1 MLALIEMN
9 LLPGR
14 RGVARPKPG
23 RKPSA
28 PKFGGLR
35 EMTSADPLVVL
46 VVVLAFA
53 AVGSLIF
60 LFLQQSVKMNGLEE
74 ELTIQRQDS
83 VRYAEAIAAA
93 DSLEAR
99 RDTLQQKAAIIRE
112 IDSGR
117 FVWAH
122 IMDEVS
128 AALPDFTWLTAIQQ
142 TGAAPAAP
150 AAAAAATQSTQTVE
164 FRIDGMTGLT
174 QALTRFM
181 RDLED
186 SPFIRDVRLVSQEQI
201 QQGERL
207 VHNFVLMANYQQPD
221 SSVIVT
227 EPIIITGE

>member
-9 LLPGR
+9 LLPGGK
-14 RGVARPKPG
+14 RGVARPKTG
-23 RKPSA
+23 RKRSL

-35 EMTSADPLVVL
+35 DVMSADPLVVG
-46 VVVLAFA
+46 VVVLAVL
-53 AVGSLIF
+53 AVGSLVF
-60 LFLQQSVKMNGLEE
+60 LYLQQNLKMGQLEE
-74 ELTIQRQDS
+74 DLAIQRQDS
-83 VRYAEAIAAA
+83 IRYAEAIAAA

-112 IDSGR
+112 IDADR

-122 IMDEVS
+122 ILDEVS
-128 AALPDFTWLTAIQQ
+128 TALPDFTWLTGMQQ
-142 TGAAPAAP
+142 TNPDAGAA
-150 AAAAAATQSTQTVE
+150 VE
-164 FRIDGMTGLT
+164 FRIDGQTGLT

-201 QQGERL
+201 QQGQRL
-207 VHNFVLMANYQQPD
+207 VHNFVLMASYQRPD

-227 EPIIITGE
+227 EPIIVTGE

>member
-9 LLPGR
+9 LLPGGK

-23 RKPSA
+23 RKPTT

-35 EMTSADPLVVL
+35 EMMHADPLVV
-46 VVVLAFA
+46 VVVLLAFA
-53 AVGSLIF
+53 AVGSLIV
-60 LFLQQSVKMNGLEE
+60 LFLQQSVKMSGLEE
-74 ELTIQRQDS
+74 ELAIQRQDS
-83 VRYAEAIAAA
+83 IRYAEAIAAA

-99 RDTLQQKAAIIRE
+99 RDTIQQKAAIIRE
-112 IDSGR
+112 IDSDR

-122 IMDEVS
+122 ILDEVS
-128 AALPDFTWLTAIQQ
+128 AALPDFTWLTGIQQ

-150 AAAAAATQSTQTVE
+150 AAAAQATPTVE

-201 QQGERL
+201 QQGQRL

>member
-9 LLPGR
+9 LLPGGK

-35 EMTSADPLVVL
+35 EMTSADPLVVI

-53 AVGSLIF
+53 AVGSLIV
-60 LFLQQSVKMNGLEE
+60 LFLQQSVKMSGLEE
-74 ELTIQRQDS
+74 ELAIQRQDS
-83 VRYAEAIAAA
+83 IRYAEAIAAA

-99 RDTLQQKAAIIRE
+99 RDTIQQKAAIIRE
-112 IDSGR
+112 IDSDR

-128 AALPDFTWLTAIQQ
+128 AALPDFTWLTGIQQ
-142 TGAAPAAP
+142 TGAVPAAP
-150 AAAAAATQSTQTVE
+150 AAAAAQATPTVE

-201 QQGERL
+201 QQGQRL
-207 VHNFVLMANYQQPD
+207 VHNFVLMASYQQPD